1 MNEQLITR
9 KWITMNRCT
18 FLHLVPVFAL
28 FPFFLQQQN
37 KTSLDI
43 AVDPNELIC
52 KNKFNLAVEMK
63 LHDKPINEV
72 IVVIAKSFIGTD
84 YAANTLEAP
93 GKEQLIVNLQTLD
106 CVTFYENSLVL
117 ARCIK
122 KNKLTFDDYKK
133 ELQFVR
139 YRGGVI
145 DGYPSRLHYTS
156 DYFFD
161 NEKKSVLKDITKE
174 LGGVPFKKKIN
185 FMSTHP
191 DSYLQLKNSP
201 ENVKEIQKIEDEM
214 NTRTLYH
221 IPKADV
227 KRIASQIKDGDIIGI
242 TSTVDGLDCNH
253 TGIAIRLASRSGQ
266 NGKLHFLHA
275 PISGSKVQITEV
287 PLWEYL
293 AKIKKDAGIMIAR
306 PVEP

>member
-1 MNEQLITR
+1 MNPRTSLSLIT
-9 KWITMNRCT
+9 
-18 FLHLVPVFAL
+18 LLVL
-28 FPFFLQQQN
+28 FPLLQQQN
-37 KTSLDI
+37 KTSVDN

-52 KNKFNLAVEMK
+52 RKKFNLAVEMK
-63 LHDKPINEV
+63 LHDKPINE
-72 IVVIAKSFIGTD
+72 ILIAVAETFIGTD
-84 YAANTLEAP
+84 YASNTLETR
-93 GKEQLIVNLQTLD
+93 GKEQLVVNLQTLD

-161 NEKKSVLKDITKE
+161 NGNKSVIKDVTKE

-185 FMSTHP
+185 FMSTHS

-201 ENVKEIQKIEDEM
+201 ETVKEIQKVEHEM
-214 NTRTLYH
+214 NTRTMYH

-227 KRIASQIKDGDIIGI
+227 KRIASKIKDGDIIGI

-253 TGIAIRLASRSGQ
+253 TGIAIHK
-266 NGKLHFLHA
+266 NGELHFLHA
-275 PISGSKVQITEV
+275 PISGSKVQITEL

-293 AKIKKDAGIMIAR
+293 AKIKKDAGIMVAR

>member
-1 MNEQLITR
+1 MNRPTFLQLI
-9 KWITMNRCT
+9 
-18 FLHLVPVFAL
+18 PVLAL
-28 FPFFLQQQN
+28 FPFFLSQQ
-37 KTSLDI
+37 KIITV
-43 AVDPNELIC
+43 AVPADPNELIC
-52 KNKFNLAVEMK
+52 KNKFDLALSLK
-63 LHDKPINEV
+63 LHEKSISE
-72 IVVIAKSFIGTD
+72 IVVAIAKSFIGTD
-84 YAANTLEAP
+84 YAANTIDMP
-93 GKEQLIVNLQTLD
+93 GKEELIVNLQAFD

-139 YRGGVI
+139 YRGGII

-161 NEKKSVLKDITKE
+161 NEKKSVLKDITKI

-201 ENVKEIQKIEDEM
+201 ESVTEIKKIEDKLNARM
-214 NTRTLYH
+214 MYH
-221 IPKADV
+221 IPKA
-227 KRIASQIKDGDIIGI
+227 KIIRITSQIKDGDIIGI
-242 TSTVDGLDCNH
+242 TTTIEGLDCTH
-253 TGIAIRLASRSGQ
+253 TGIAIWQ
-266 NGKLHFLHA
+266 NGQLHLLHA
-275 PISGSKVQITEV
+275 PIPSSKVQITEL

-293 AKIKKDAGIMIAR
+293 ARIKKDAGIMVVR

>member
-1 MNEQLITR
+1 MNGR
-9 KWITMNRCT
+9 T
-18 FLHLVPVFAL
+18 FLHIIPIFAL
-28 FPFFLQQQN
+28 FPFFLQQQY
-37 KTSLDI
+37 KTSI
-43 AVDPNELIC
+43 ESAIDPNELIC

-63 LHDKPINEV
+63 LHDKPINEIV
-72 IVVIAKSFIGTD
+72 IAVAKSFIGTD

-93 GKEQLIVNLQTLD
+93 GKEQLVVNLQTLD

-139 YRGGVI
+139 YRSGVI
-145 DGYPSRLHYTS
+145 DGYSSRLHYTS

-161 NEKKSVLKDITKE
+161 NEKKSVLNNVSKK

-185 FMSTHP
+185 FMSTHQ
-191 DSYLQLKNSP
+191 DLYLQLKNSP
-201 ENVKEIQKIEDEM
+201 ENVKEIRKIEDAM
-214 NTRTLYH
+214 NARTMYH

-227 KRIASQIKDGDIIGI
+227 QRIASQIQDGDILGI
-242 TSTVDGLDCNH
+242 TSTIDGLDCNH
-253 TGIAIRLASRSGQ
+253 TGIAIWR

-275 PISGSKVQITEV
+275 PISGSKVQITEL

-293 AKIKKDAGIMIAR
+293 AKIKKDAGIMVER

>member
-1 MNEQLITR
+1 MNYR
-9 KWITMNRCT
+9 T
-18 FLHLVPVFAL
+18 FLYLIPVFAM
-28 FPFFLQQQN
+28 FPFFLQQQ
-37 KTSLDI
+37 KKPAVDVS
-43 AVDPNELIC
+43 VDPNELIC
-52 KNKFNLAVEMK
+52 RKKFDLAIEMK

-72 IVVIAKSFIGTD
+72 IVAVAKSFIGTE
-84 YAANTLEAP
+84 YAANTLETP
-93 GKEQLIVNLQTLD
+93 GKEQLVVNLQTLD

-139 YRGGVI
+139 YRGGII

-161 NEKKSVLKDITKE
+161 NEKKSVVNNMAKK
-174 LGGVPFKKKIN
+174 LGGVPFKKNIN

-191 DSYLQLKNSP
+191 ESYLQLKNSP
-201 ENVKEIQKIEDEM
+201 ENIKEIQKIENAM
-214 NTRTLYH
+214 NARMMYH

-227 KRIASQIKDGDIIGI
+227 QRIASQIKDGDIIGI

-253 TGIAIRLASRSGQ
+253 TGIAIHK
-266 NGKLHFLHA
+266 NGELHFLHA
-275 PISGSKVQITEV
+275 PISGSKVQITEL
-287 PLWEYL
+287 PFWEYL
-293 AKIKKDAGIMIAR
+293 AKIKKDAGIMVVR